1 MKKIMFMLVAVA
13 AMASSCT
20 QSDVIGLSSDDNV
33 EIRVSAGI
41 TSAVSPSTRAVVEGM
56 INENFTTDLDVSF
69 ARADEG
75 DSGYKDYEATAL
87 EGTVAHAN
95 KTLSFSNPV
104 QYYLASG
111 KKTKLIGWYPRDT
124 KVSYKHDTKVVD
136 FGEINGKTDLM
147 ATALQEGSKGAKFS
161 SIAFNHLLTQF
172 SIKVYA
178 PDAAAQGLWGTV
190 KSIKIAEKKQTC
202 TITLPAATET
212 ANTAAAPTFTGNSDL
227 DLVNTDLTAIPAST
241 ITYPL
246 TLGVGTAANAAQAGY
261 AMFAPQITGNVVLKI
276 ELSVGGTQTV
286 NVPVPTTP
294 APAGFLH
301 GHAYEITLKFSSSA
315 ITPTV
320 SVANWV
326 PVTNTPE
333 VEI

>member
-56 INENFTTDLDVSF
+56 INSNFAEDLEVSF

-75 DSGYKDYEATAL
+75 DAGYKDYEATAL
-87 EGTVAHAN
+87 EGIVAHAG
-95 KTLSFSNPV
+95 KTLSFAPAE
-104 QYYLASG
+104 YYLANG

-124 KVSYKHDTKVVD
+124 KVSYTQASREVN
-136 FGEINGKTDLM
+136 FGDIDGKTDMM
-147 ATALQEGSKGAKFS
+147 ATVLYEGSKGTKIP

-178 PDAAAQGLWGTV
+178 TDAATQALWGRVTA
-190 KSIKIAEKKQTC
+190 ITITGKKQNC
-202 TITLPAATET
+202 TITLPEKT
-212 ANTAAAPTFTGNSDL
+212 ANAGVAVSPTFTGTADL
-227 DLVNTDLTAIPAST
+227 DLVKADPTTPTTAIS
-241 ITYPL
+241 YPL
-246 TLGVGTAANAAQAGY
+246 TLGVGATAADAAMAGY
-261 AMFAPQITGNVVLKI
+261 AMFAPQANGTSAVELQINTETGGLQKP
-276 ELSVGGTQTV
+276 TV
-286 NVPVPTTP
+286 AIPTG
-294 APAGFLH
+294 GFLP
-301 GHAYEITLKFSSSA
+301 GNAYEITLKFSSSA

-320 SVANWV
+320 SVVDWV

>member
-56 INENFTTDLDVSF
+56 INSNFTENLDVAF
-69 ARADEG
+69 VRADEG
-75 DSGYKDYEATAL
+75 GSGYGDYGGTAL
-87 EGTVAHAN
+87 VGTVAHAG
-95 KTLSFSNPV
+95 KTLSFAPAE
-104 QYYLASG
+104 YYLASG
-111 KKTKLIGWYPRDT
+111 KKTKLIGWYPRRT
-124 KVSYKHDTKVVD
+124 GVSYTQGTRVVD
-136 FGEINGKTDLM
+136 FGEIDGKTDLM

-161 SIAFNHLLTQF
+161 SITFNHLLTQF

-190 KSIKIAEKKQTC
+190 NSIKIADKKQTC
-202 TITLPAATET
+202 TITLPAATEA
-212 ANTAAAPTFTGNSDL
+212 ANTAAAPAFTGTADL
-227 DLVNTDLTAIPAST
+227 DLVKTNLTASPAAT
-241 ITYPL
+241 INYPL
-246 TLGVGTAANAAQAGY
+246 QLGVGAAADAVQAGY
-261 AMFAPQITGNVVLKI
+261 AMFAPQATGNVVLKI

-294 APAGFLH
+294 TPAGFLH

-320 SVANWV
+320 SVVDWV
-326 PVTNTPE
+326 PVTNLPE

>member
-41 TSAVSPSTRAVVEGM
+41 TSAVSPSTRAVLEGM
-56 INENFTTDLDVSF
+56 INSGFTTDLDVAF
-69 ARADEG
+69 VRADEG
-75 DSGYKDYEATAL
+75 SSGYTTYGATAL
-87 EGTVAHAN
+87 IGTVAHAADA
-95 KTLSFSNPV
+95 LSFAE
-104 QYYLASG
+104 YYLASG
-111 KKTKLIGWYPRDT
+111 KKTKLIGWYPRRSG
-124 KVSYKHDTKVVD
+124 VSYTQGTRVVD
-136 FGEINGKTDLM
+136 FGEIDGKTDLM
-147 ATALQEGSKGAKFS
+147 ATVLYEGSKGANIP

-172 SIKVYA
+172 SIKVYT

-190 KSIKIAEKKQTC
+190 NSIKIAEKKQTC

-227 DLVNTDLTAIPAST
+227 DLIEANPAVT
-241 ITYPL
+241 PATVINYPL
-246 TLGVGTAANAAQAGY
+246 TLGVGTTTDAVLAGY
-261 AMFAPQITGNVVLKI
+261 AMFAPQTAGNVVLKI

-294 APAGFLH
+294 TPAGFLH

-320 SVANWV
+320 SVVDWV
-326 PVTNTPE
+326 PVTNLPE

>member
-1 MKKIMFMLVAVA
+1 M
-13 AMASSCT
+13 
-20 QSDVIGLSSDDNV
+20 
-33 EIRVSAGI
+33 
-41 TSAVSPSTRAVVEGM
+41 
-56 INENFTTDLDVSF
+56 
-69 ARADEG
+69 
-75 DSGYKDYEATAL
+75 
-87 EGTVAHAN
+87 
-95 KTLSFSNPV
+95 
-104 QYYLASG
+104 
-111 KKTKLIGWYPRDT
+111 
-124 KVSYKHDTKVVD
+124 
-136 FGEINGKTDLM
+136 
-147 ATALQEGSKGAKFS
+147 
-161 SIAFNHLLTQF
+161 LTQF

-190 KSIKIAEKKQTC
+190 SSIKIAEKKQTC

-227 DLVNTDLTAIPAST
+227 DLVKTDLTTSPAAT
-241 ITYPL
+241 INYPL

-261 AMFAPQITGNVVLKI
+261 AMFAPQTTGNVVLKI
-276 ELSVGGTQTV
+276 ELSSGVTQTV

-294 APAGFLH
+294 TPAGFLH

-320 SVANWV
+320 AVADWV

>member
-41 TSAVSPSTRAVVEGM
+41 TSAVSPSTRTVVDGM
-56 INENFTTDLDVSF
+56 INSNFTENLDVAF
-69 ARADEG
+69 VRADEG
-75 DSGYKDYEATAL
+75 GSGYGDYGGTAL
-87 EGTVAHAN
+87 IGTVAHAG
-95 KTLSFSNPV
+95 KTLSFAPAE
-104 QYYLASG
+104 YYLANG
-111 KKTKLIGWYPRDT
+111 KKTKLIGWYPRRSG
-124 KVSYKHDTKVVD
+124 VSYTQGTRVVD
-136 FGEINGKTDLM
+136 FGEIDGKTDLM
-147 ATALQEGSKGAKFS
+147 ATALQEGSKGAKFP
-161 SIAFNHLLTQF
+161 SITFNHLLTQF

-190 KSIKIAEKKQTC
+190 NSIKIADKKQTC
-202 TITLPAATET
+202 TITLPAATEA
-212 ANTAAAPTFTGNSDL
+212 ANTAAAPAFTGNSDL
-227 DLVNTDLTAIPAST
+227 DLVKTNLTASPVSA

-246 TLGVGTAANAAQAGY
+246 TLGVGTVTNAVQAGY
-261 AMFAPQITGNVVLKI
+261 AMFAPQATGNVVLKI
-276 ELSVGGTQTV
+276 ELSVGGSQTV

-294 APAGFLH
+294 TTGFLH
-301 GHAYEITLKFSSSA
+301 GSAYEITLKFSSSA

-320 SVANWV
+320 AVADWI